1 MSKEGNVE
9 YVKVSVSLSSP
20 DGLGHEEL
28 ADGPESVRI
37 PSYIPADDLGQM
49 IHETL
54 GEEKSLNNAATIE
67 YMIAVSSVY
76 SPPLYGMNEM
86 VHSAMRVRVPREV
99 RAKELAQIILKFVES
114 RDMES
119 MAANRKIP
127 VRVVPREQILKA
139 RQGELRKYERRY
151 EMSSEKMAT
160 LLELDAIRPTA
171 EVLRW
176 YQIYYAVRS
185 LLEKTPTTGTHGTT
199 TETSMKA
206 G

>member
-1 MSKEGNVE
+1 MSSQPNVE
-9 YVKVSVSLSSP
+9 YIKVSVSLSP
-20 DGLGHEEL
+20 QDGSAYDESEQ
-28 ADGPESVRI
+28 GPESVRI
-37 PSYIPADDLGQM
+37 PSYVPADDLGHV
-49 IHETL
+49 IYETL

-99 RAKELAQIILKFVES
+99 RAKDLVKIIQNFVENGGL
-114 RDMES
+114 ES
-119 MAANRKIP
+119 IAANRRIP
-127 VRVVPREQILKA
+127 VRVVPREQMLKE
-139 RQGELRKYERRY
+139 RQDELRKYERRY

-176 YQIYYAVRS
+176 YSSYHAVK
-185 LLEKTPTTGTHGTT
+185 LLREETPTTGTPGTT
-199 TETSMKA
+199 TGPSTKT